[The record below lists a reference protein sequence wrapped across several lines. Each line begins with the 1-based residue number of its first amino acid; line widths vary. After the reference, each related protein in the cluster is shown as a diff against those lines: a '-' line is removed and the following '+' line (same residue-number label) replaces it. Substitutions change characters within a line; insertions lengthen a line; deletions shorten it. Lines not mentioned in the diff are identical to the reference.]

1 MIHATS
7 TFIDHFSKVA
17 SADRPEIS
25 SVLSYRFQECVGC
38 LGFPEQVSINI
49 GIRNLKMVLIKE
61 VLLDVGTNYYNV
73 FELYMNLLIFLFL
86 KT

>member
-1 MIHATS
+1 
-7 TFIDHFSKVA
+7 
-17 SADRPEIS
+17 
-25 SVLSYRFQECVGC
+25 
-38 LGFPEQVSINI
+38 
-49 GIRNLKMVLIKE
+49 MVLIKE